1 MYVHNVICR
10 SIYFFFTFYAL
21 LVFNI
26 VNNIEVDETK
36 QTIEQYRRENK
47 DQISKGR
54 NKKVI
59 LCEIFLKS

>member
-1 MYVHNVICR
+1 MLYVSLYI
-10 SIYFFFTFYAL
+10 FFTFYAL

-54 NKKVI
+54 NKKVNM
-59 LCEIFLKS
+59 

>member
-1 MYVHNVICR
+1 MYIMLYVDLYI
-10 SIYFFFTFYAL
+10 FFFTFYAL